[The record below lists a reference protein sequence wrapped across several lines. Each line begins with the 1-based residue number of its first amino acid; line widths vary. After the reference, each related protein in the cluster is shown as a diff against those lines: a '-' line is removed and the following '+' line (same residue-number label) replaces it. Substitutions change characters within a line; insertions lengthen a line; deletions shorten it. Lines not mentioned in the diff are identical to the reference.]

1 MSKTKTYKISL
12 PLSKK
17 DYEFLMEFID
27 SPEVEISENIR
38 NAFYEYKE
46 KNYRSA
52 NKEVFNQTDY
62 SKFINKLKEK
72 HFIEQFEKSD
82 INFSVDRFYK
92 KLEKLLQKNRILFD
106 SNYVAPIEHIRLLE
120 KRVTEI
126 LKSYFSDESPRLLI
140 CAYIIGRALFSGN
153 DVNTDQK
160 RDPFENVPLSKEATR
175 IARIH
180 KLSLDKAKKI
190 DVVLDYSDTTAT
202 FLPKEILSKFR
213 QLILDYN
220 IIKSEPVYKIVDKIY
235 EIIPNNDI
243 GLLNMDW
250 NSIVNNELNFI
261 YNKAMM
267 ISQPLNGYLFCSSF
281 KGCCDTCS
289 KDIVGK
295 VFKVSEAPRI
305 PYEKCNAEICLCYLT
320 PINPENQFI
329 SKDGHLKLK
338 IENEKEWQYWYKN
351 IFKKLKAT

>member
-1 MSKTKTYKISL
+1 MKTYKLSL

-17 DYEFLMEFID
+17 DYEFLIEFID

-46 KNYRSA
+46 KYYKSV
-52 NKEVFNQTDY
+52 NKEVFDKTDY

-72 HFIEQFEKSD
+72 NFIEQFEKSD
-82 INFSVDRFYK
+82 SDFSVDRFYE
-92 KLEKLLQKNRILFD
+92 KLEKSLQKNKILFN
-106 SNYVAPIEHIRLLE
+106 SNYVAPIEQIRLLE

-126 LKSYFSDESPRLLI
+126 LKSYFNDESPRLLI

-153 DVNTDQK
+153 EVNTNQQ
-160 RDPFENVPLSKEATR
+160 RDPFENVQLSKEAIK
-175 IARIH
+175 IAKKH
-180 KLSLDKAKKI
+180 KLSLGKAKRI
-190 DVVLDYSDTTAT
+190 DVALDYSDTTVT

-213 QLILDYN
+213 QLILDYE
-220 IIKSEPVYKIVDKIY
+220 IIQSESVYKIVDKIY

-261 YNKAMM
+261 SNKAMM
-267 ISQPLNGYLFCSSF
+267 TSQPLNGFMFCSSF
-281 KGCCDTCS
+281 KGCCDNCS

-295 VFKVSEAPRI
+295 VFRVSKVPRL
-305 PYEKCNAEICLCYLT
+305 PYEKCTSEICLCYLT

-338 IENEKEWQYWYKN
+338 IENEKEWQDWYKN
-351 IFKKLKAT
+351 EFERINAT